1 KAGTEVQVAVKQRM
15 VSDLPEVAVGDLTLP
30 VLRRTL
36 ADALVEHTQGSL
48 ELVRE
53 NGLEV
58 VDHGTHSCVSLPPAA
73 ERQGYA
79 AGAAWK
85 KVRPHPRSVCALSRC
100 APAENPKAE
109 AGHLEIVHVCA
120 QQSGRIFPHM
130 PHVHQGRLSP
140 FRFDCGH
147 KMGGQPWATPPHSPP
162 QIATGDIDQAQLGQ
176 VGAVQAGSPEV
187 GNY

>member
-1 KAGTEVQVAVKQRM
+1 MRSTGPCDAGCGGCCTSATHRARATARGTPPRPGGSRGFRRPASGPPCAGGRQVRQRVVLRQSDAGRDAGRSEATSAVDLGRLEGLKAGTEVQVAVKQRM

-58 VDHGTHSCVSLPPAA
+58 VDHGTHSCVTLPPAA

-79 AGAAWK
+79 AGTAWK
-85 KVRPHPRSVCALSRC
+85 KVRPHPLSLCAL
-100 APAENPKAE
+100 
-109 AGHLEIVHVCA
+109 
-120 QQSGRIFPHM
+120 
-130 PHVHQGRLSP
+130 RLPS
-140 FRFDCGH
+140 
-147 KMGGQPWATPPHSPP
+147 T
-162 QIATGDIDQAQLGQ
+162 
-176 VGAVQAGSPEV
+176 
-187 GNY
+187 